1 MRADRLLSILF
12 LLHMHQRMTTREL
25 ATRLEVS
32 SRTIHRDMEAL
43 CAAGIPIVA
52 DRGSKGGWFLSENF
66 ETSLT
71 GLNRSEIQA
80 LFFPGPSQLL
90 HDLGLQKASEAGFI
104 KLLATL
110 PAFAQRDAEY
120 ARQRIYIDSTG
131 WQASPEQ
138 LASLGIIQ
146 DAIWQERK
154 VQLVYQR
161 GDTNIVERIIDPLGL
176 VAKGQIWYLVAAVD
190 GDIRSYRV
198 SRIHAATMLDT
209 PCMRPDQ
216 FDLAQY
222 WVQSSAEFRANLPQY
237 RAVVRIEQTML
248 PRIRWWRYASIEHT
262 DEADS
267 SGWLRATLCFEIEEE
282 AIAFVLSCSDSIEVL
297 DPATLSRNV
306 KEQIIR
312 LSDHHRAC

>member
-12 LLHMHQRMTTREL
+12 LLQMHQRMTTREL

-43 CAAGIPIVA
+43 CAAGIPLVA
-52 DRGSKGGWFLSENF
+52 DRGAKGGWFLAESF

-71 GLNRSEIQA
+71 GLNRAEIQA

-90 HDLGLQKASEAGFI
+90 HDLGLQRASEAGFI

-120 ARQRIYIDSTG
+120 ARQRIYIDSSG

-138 LASLGIIQ
+138 LASLGTVQ
-146 DAIWQERK
+146 NAIWQERQ

-161 GDTNIVERIIDPLGL
+161 GDASVVERVIDPLGL
-176 VAKGQIWYLVAAVD
+176 VAKGQVWYLVAAVD
-190 GDIRSYRV
+190 GNVRSYRV
-198 SRIHAATMLDT
+198 SRIHTATMLDT
-209 PCMRPDQ
+209 PCVRPSQ

-222 WVQSSAEFRANLPQY
+222 WEQSSTAFRASLPQY
-237 RAVVRIEQTML
+237 RAAVRIEQTVL
-248 PRIRWWRYASIEHT
+248 PRIRWWRYASIDHA
-262 DEADS
+262 DEPDS
-267 SGWLRATLCFEIEEE
+267 TGWIRATLCFEIEEE
-282 AIAFVLSCSDSIEVL
+282 AIAFVLSCNNAIEVL
-297 DPATLSRNV
+297 EPAQLHRNV

-312 LSDHHRAC
+312 LSEHYSVS

>member
-12 LLHMHQRMTTREL
+12 LLQMHQRMTTREL

-52 DRGSKGGWFLSENF
+52 GRGAKGGWFLSENF

-90 HDLGLQKASEAGFI
+90 HDLGLQQASEAGFI

-131 WQASPEQ
+131 WYSSPEQ
-138 LASLGIIQ
+138 LASLGIVQ
-146 DAIWQERK
+146 DAIWQERQ

-161 GDTNIVERIIDPLGL
+161 GDASVVERIIDPLGL
-176 VAKGQIWYLVAAVD
+176 VAKGQVWYLVAAVD
-190 GDIRSYRV
+190 GAVRSYRV

-209 PCMRPDQ
+209 PCVRPDQ
-216 FDLAQY
+216 FDLVHY
-222 WVQSSAEFRANLPQY
+222 WRQSSAEFRANLPQY
-237 RAVVRIEQTML
+237 RAVVRIEQTIL
-248 PRIRWWRYASIEHT
+248 PRIRWWRYAFIEHT
-262 DEADS
+262 AKPDNE
-267 SGWLRATLCFEIEEE
+267 GWVRATLCFEIEEE
-282 AIAFVLSCSDSIEVL
+282 AIAFVLSCNDSIEIL
-297 DPATLSRNV
+297 EPAALCHNV
-306 KEQIIR
+306 KEQIMQLVR
-312 LSDHHRAC
+312 YHRVS